1 MKGVSTCPARLLPP
15 PRLGPRAGVCARP
28 AWRVC
33 GSLGGS
39 FCPLGGRLAAAA
51 SYFAAN
57 SALVLLLLLL
67 RRAEAACR
75 DGGEGAGVRGWVCCD
90 GVLSVVGGGWRVR
103 ELWRRGGGGC
113 LQAQFSL
120 DMRRREAKKGKAPS
134 QKEALNDAEKDD
146 LSPEE
151 AWTTYGVNVSP
162 SKTTKTR
169 FVMAYRS
176 RLRPARQQK
185 QTDRG
190 PANHVQVRDPGTKSR
205 RADAAATAY
214 AFTGPDT
221 DSTDGVCARNHPLFY
236 FVVHNCN

>member
-1 MKGVSTCPARLLPP
+1 
-15 PRLGPRAGVCARP
+15 
-28 AWRVC
+28 
-33 GSLGGS
+33 
-39 FCPLGGRLAAAA
+39 
-51 SYFAAN
+51 
-57 SALVLLLLLL
+57 
-67 RRAEAACR
+67 
-75 DGGEGAGVRGWVCCD
+75 
-90 GVLSVVGGGWRVR
+90 
-103 ELWRRGGGGC
+103 
-113 LQAQFSL
+113 
-120 DMRRREAKKGKAPS
+120 MRRREAKKGKAPS

-221 DSTDGVCARNHPLFY
+221 DSTDDDSATPAGTAKKKLKKRLKKLDAQTKKRLKKLDEDDGMSALALCLSLRYTHSLTQSVSQSVSHS
-236 FVVHNCN
+236 VS